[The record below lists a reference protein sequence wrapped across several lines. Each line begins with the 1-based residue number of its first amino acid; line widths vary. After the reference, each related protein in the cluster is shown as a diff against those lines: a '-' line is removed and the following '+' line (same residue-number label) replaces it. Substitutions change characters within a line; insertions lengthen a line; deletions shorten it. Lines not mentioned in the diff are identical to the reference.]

1 MANTIRPKRS
11 YTASNTPTLASAE
24 IGINAADGKIWIG
37 NAAGNANVLV
47 SSLAFSDHT
56 GTVSNAQLSTT
67 AVTAGSYTNSSITVN
82 AQGRITA
89 ASSGTAS
96 GTVTS
101 VAMTVPTGLSVSGT
115 PITSS
120 GTLAVTLT
128 SGYSIPTTTKQT
140 QWDTA
145 YSSYLQWDGGSTSLV
160 AATGRTSLG
169 ATTVGGNMFTLTNPT
184 AITFPRFNA
193 DNTVSALDAATFRTA
208 IGAGTSSTSGTVT
221 SIATTSPITGGTI
234 TSTGTIGINA
244 ASANTASYVVQRDAS
259 GNFSAGTI
267 TATLSG
273 NASTATSATSATN
286 LAGGDAGQL
295 PYNTGSGATSFL
307 AAGTTG
313 QVLQSNATSAPSWAN
328 IGMPTG
334 AIMPFAAISP
344 PTGYLL
350 CDGSAVSRST
360 YSALFSTITPSRG
373 TITVT
378 IASPAVVTLSAHG
391 FQTGDIIYLT
401 TTGALPTGLT
411 INTLYYVINVTS
423 STFRL
428 ATSAANAAVPTPIN
442 TSGTQSGTHTLF
454 HCPYGLGDGT
464 TTFNVPNMLQRI
476 PMMAGSTGAGLTA
489 RVIGTTYG
497 TETHTLAAA
506 NIPTLTVG
514 DMSANS
520 THTHNLVTVGGS
532 QLGLMALGFNTTGG
546 GYAGSLF
553 GNQSQGGNSNGQA
566 ASASIQ
572 HGHTYTNAS
581 PTSVNH
587 IPPTLT
593 LNYII
598 KT

>member
-1 MANTIRPKRS
+1 MANTIKPKRS
-11 YTASNTPTLASAE
+11 YTASNTPTLASGE
-24 IGINAADGKIWIG
+24 VGVNAADGKIWIG
-37 NAAGNANVLV
+37 NAAGSANVLV
-47 SSLAFSDHT
+47 SSLARSDHT
-56 GTVSNAQLSTT
+56 GTL
-67 AVTAGSYTNSSITVN
+67 TVAN
-82 AQGRITA
+82 G
-89 ASSGTAS
+89 G
-96 GTVTS
+96 
-101 VAMTVPTGLSVSGT
+101 TGL
-115 PITSS
+115 
-120 GTLAVTLT
+120 GTL
-128 SGYSIPTTTKQT
+128 
-140 QWDTA
+140 TA
-145 YSSYLQWDGGSTSLV
+145 NNV
-160 AATGRTSLG
+160 ILG
-169 ATTVGGNMFTLTNPT
+169 N
-184 AITFPRFNA
+184 
-193 DNTVSALDAATFRTA
+193 
-208 IGAGTSSTSGTVT
+208 GTSTPSFVAPSTSGNVLT
-221 SIATTSPITGGTI
+221 SDGTTWQ
-234 TSTGTIGINA
+234 STAPAA
-244 ASANTASYVVQRDAS
+244 AS
-259 GNFSAGTI
+259 
-267 TATLSG
+267 
-273 NASTATSATSATN
+273 
-286 LAGGDAGQL
+286 
-295 PYNTGSGATSFL
+295 
-307 AAGTTG
+307 
-313 QVLQSNATSAPSWAN
+313 
-328 IGMPTG
+328 GMPTG

-350 CDGSAVSRST
+350 CDGSAVSRTT
-360 YSALFSTITPSRG
+360 YSALFSTISPSRG

-401 TTGALPTGLT
+401 TTGALPTGLAQ
-411 INTLYYVINVTS
+411 NTLYYVINVTS

-428 ATSAANAAVPTPIN
+428 ATSAANATAGTAIN

-454 HCPYGLGDGT
+454 HCPYGLGDGS

-506 NIPTLTVG
+506 NIPSLTVG

-581 PTSVNH
+581 PTAVNH
-587 IPPTLT
+587 VSPILT
-593 LNYII
+593 INYII